1 MLDFL
6 LVLGQVPGTHFY
18 LTFTEIFSVY
28 VISIASYIIRREY
41 IIRTTF
47 YSDMKLN
54 YTMYSSRVRPGRV
67 SLREVLPDYI
77 DLAPLVDIDA
87 EKLLQYSQE
96 FLRQARLAGE
106 RILQRGYSLLHPTN
120 GAF

>member
-28 VISIASYIIRREY
+28 VISIASYTIHRQY
-41 IIRTTF
+41 IIRTSF
-47 YSDMKLN
+47 YSHMKLN
-54 YTMYSSRVRPGRV
+54 YSMYSSRVRPGRV
-67 SLREVLPDYI
+67 KRREVLPVHI

-87 EKLLQYSQE
+87 EMILQRLQE
-96 FLRQARLAGE
+96 FGRLVRLNGE
-106 RILQRGYSLLHPTN
+106 RILQLGSSLRRPTD

>member
-106 RILQRGYSLLHPTN
+106 RILQRGYSLLRPTN